1 MQELKSGWNMPPG
14 CFESDI
20 PGNRPDDML
29 MDQIIEE
36 RCDEC
41 RCVSVCKYERLGD
54 YCDCPRIKRYFDAAH
69 EHPNPDQE
77 WDERY

>member
-1 MQELKSGWNMPPG
+1 MLSNYPPG
-14 CFESDI
+14 VTESMI

-29 MDQIIEE
+29 LDNII
-36 RCDEC
+36 DEYCNEKGC
-41 RCVSVCKYERLGD
+41 RCYPVCKYERLGD

-77 WDERY
+77 WDERGI